1 VIQPEDVDAFLLP
14 LPEGRL
20 PGVGKVTEEKLKGF
34 EVHTIADLRRLD
46 LPALESRFGRYVDLA
61 RGVDESKVV
70 SDRPTQCIS
79 AEDTFERDVPLTE
92 TEPMIRK
99 LAELT
104 WAASP
109 KESRIARTVVLKL
122 KTAEFKILTRSH
134 TPSSPPS
141 SCEELTAIALSL
153 RERVALGPWQRVR
166 LVGVGL
172 SNFLD
177 PEDVS
182 AQPALFD

>member
-1 VIQPEDVDAFLLP
+1 
-14 LPEGRL
+14 
-20 PGVGKVTEEKLKGF
+20 
-34 EVHTIADLRRLD
+34 
-46 LPALESRFGRYVDLA
+46 
-61 RGVDESKVV
+61 
-70 SDRPTQCIS
+70 
-79 AEDTFERDVPLTE
+79 
-92 TEPMIRK
+92 MIRE

-122 KTAEFKILTRSH
+122 KTAEFKILTHSH
-134 TPSSPPS
+134 TPPPS

>member
-46 LPALESRFGRYVDLA
+46 LPALESRFDRYVDLA
-61 RGVDESKVV
+61 RGVDENKVV
-70 SDRPTQCIS
+70 PDRPTQSIF

-122 KTAEFKILTRSH
+122 KTAEFKILTVV
-134 TPSSPPS
+134 SSF
-141 SCEELTAIALSL
+141 LL
-153 RERVALGPWQRVR
+153 RRTDSDRAFAAGTRCPRTVATGSPGRR
-166 LVGVGL
+166 R
-172 SNFLD
+172 
-177 PEDVS
+177 P
-182 AQPALFD
+182 